1 MIYFGE
7 KKQICWT
14 FFWKD
19 SKFERK
25 VRNVRGSLPPLL
37 GDRLAEKIGA
47 NNKKGE
53 LQNFSTNRK
62 FLPNK

>member
-1 MIYFGE
+1 MLG
-7 KKQICWT
+7 

-37 GDRLAEKIGA
+37 RDRLAEKIGA

-53 LQNFSTNRK
+53 LQNFSLNRN